1 MALRTYWYLFL
12 QLRKWSKSFV
22 IVVILKTIAI
32 WIISICI
39 LAIANEQKCHEDF
52 GQDFARCNDS
62 YIIHRMVL
70 FLCFSSFQLVHGIDG
85 IMNDNLYELYTSMGF
100 ALALTALMLIR
111 FVRTK
116 STWEEY
122 GNAEWALLATIL
134 LAQIYDVI
142 AAWPLYKECSW
153 RWFRRLGADKK
164 VRYLYRLYL
173 LFLTVLKF
181 DLMLAIINT
190 LTSGP
195 ALINKGVPLV
205 LDVLNIIITALFFV
219 FGWLGM
225 KFELPWMII
234 LFFCLS
240 PTEVA
245 FVIGWLVK
253 TIVDNRFSEYND
265 WNDRAIAWMFL
276 VTGVLAMIVR
286 LLLLLM
292 AIILFRH
299 FGEGL
304 KEALEREREA
314 RSSRRKRLLKR
325 NSIAAINFEDG
336 DVDIIYD
343 GPDDNLRTEN
353 LTLED
358 VIAQTQADVYVKM

>member
-1 MALRTYWYLFL
+1 
-12 QLRKWSKSFV
+12 
-22 IVVILKTIAI
+22 
-32 WIISICI
+32 
-39 LAIANEQKCHEDF
+39 
-52 GQDFARCNDS
+52 
-62 YIIHRMVL
+62 
-70 FLCFSSFQLVHGIDG
+70 
-85 IMNDNLYELYTSMGF
+85 
-100 ALALTALMLIR
+100 LALTALMLIR